1 VSGLPRTIGEQ
12 WETYN
17 GLVLPSSAGP
27 VQRQETRRAFYGGA
41 HAALQAL
48 LNNVGDDPN
57 EPATEDEEA
66 LLAGL
71 ISECETFLKAILAGE
86 A

>member
-1 VSGLPRTIGEQ
+1 MSEMPRTIGEQ

-17 GLVLPSSAGP
+17 DLVLPSSASP

-57 EPATEDEEA
+57 EPATEEEEA
-66 LLAGL
+66 LLEGL
-71 ISECETFLKAILAGE
+71 ISECDAFMTAVLAGE